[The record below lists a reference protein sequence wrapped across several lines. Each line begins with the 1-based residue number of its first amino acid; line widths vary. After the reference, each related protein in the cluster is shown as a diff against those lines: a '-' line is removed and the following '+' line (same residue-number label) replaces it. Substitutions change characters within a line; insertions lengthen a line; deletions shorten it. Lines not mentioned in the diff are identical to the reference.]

1 MVYGASQFLAF
12 GLINSSHIV
21 MAPRR
26 ISGFGFVAVVNC
38 GMGLFCRAFCWV
50 WFLICSGFAGLLWR
64 FSVWVEITVRKRKNG
79 ERKRRRTEERR
90 LKTSTKQ
97 GEKWERERRTKNLVG
112 RIYSSIVLY
121 RFVKI
126 GAWCWWTTYDD
137 PP

>member
-1 MVYGASQFLAF
+1 M
-12 GLINSSHIV
+12 
-21 MAPRR
+21 
-26 ISGFGFVAVVNC
+26 
-38 GMGLFCRAFCWV
+38 
-50 WFLICSGFAGLLWR
+50 
-64 FSVWVEITVRKRKNG
+64 EITVRKRKNG

-90 LKTSTKQ
+90 LKTKQ